1 MAREAAAAVAK
12 APWESGE
19 VAVAAWGAK
28 QRQRSMLRC
37 SGNAQ
42 LWVQLACPQI
52 LSHSCLGCALV
63 WAPRPWHSA
72 FSFGAR
78 IATEVAQLMQ
88 HCCAHTWIRA
98 ELTERSEKLAEEGD
112 VDASMAAVA
121 QAERLRK

>member
-1 MAREAAAAVAK
+1 MESAPKPLNAVQQAEVDGLRQQAK
-12 APWESGE
+12 GGWAGRWWAGCI
-19 VAVAAWGAK
+19 W
-28 QRQRSMLRC
+28 
-37 SGNAQ
+37 Q